1 MLKPLK
7 NDIIKNDESYYSFVV
22 GIAKRARQISEF
34 ADNEKL
40 DKIPEEYSTLTL
52 RASEEK
58 PVSLA
63 MEEYSNGEFTIKM

>member
-7 NDIIKNDESYYSFVV
+7 NDLIKNDENYYSFVV

-34 ADNEKL
+34 ADSEKS

-58 PVSLA
+58 SVSLA
-63 MEEYSNGEFTIKM
+63 MEEYSNGDFTIKM

>member
-7 NDIIKNDESYYSFVV
+7 NDMIKNDESYYSFVV

-34 ADNEKL
+34 ADNEKVES
-40 DKIPEEYSTLTL
+40 IPEEYSKLTL
-52 RASEEK
+52 RVSEEK
-58 PVSLA
+58 AVSLA

>member
-7 NDIIKNDESYYSFVV
+7 NDMIKNDESYYSFVV

-40 DKIPEEYSTLTL
+40 EKIPEEYSKLTL

-63 MEEYSNGEFTIKM
+63 IEEYSNGEFTIKM

>member
-7 NDIIKNDESYYSFVV
+7 NDLIKNDENYYSFVV

-34 ADNEKL
+34 ADSEKN
-40 DKIPEEYSTLTL
+40 DKIPEEYSALTV

-63 MEEYSNGEFTIKM
+63 MEEYTNGDFTIKM